1 MAEWQDDLKQQEKLV
16 DETGYFK
23 QIVYVSNDQFDCL
36 PIPIPAKLN
45 ADFAFPFVAEEPT
58 GMNNPKYDWTKHMW
72 VDQDAANT
80 SVRLTNAEK
89 AIQTAQEQAKTIST
103 ENQTLKDSLSNI
115 EKGQKDQTQ
124 TLAQV
129 VQMMAPLL
137 TSKTNDGG
145 NTNA

>member
-45 ADFAFPFVAEEPT
+45 ADFAFPFVAEEPK

-72 VDQDAANT
+72 VDQDAAST
-80 SVRLTNAEK
+80 SMRLTNAEK
-89 AIQTAQEQAKTIST
+89 AIQSAQEQAASATNENKDLKNSLDDIAK
-103 ENQTLKDSLSNI
+103 NQTEQSKQMAQMLQL
-115 EKGQKDQTQ
+115 
-124 TLAQV
+124 LAPAV
-129 VQMMAPLL
+129 A
-137 TSKTNDGG
+137 KDGG
-145 NTNA
+145 STNA

>member
-1 MAEWQDDLKQQEKLV
+1 MAEWQDDLKEQEKLV

-45 ADFAFPFVAEEPT
+45 ADFAFPFVAEEPK
-58 GMNNPKYDWTKHMW
+58 GMNNPKYDWTKHVW
-72 VDQDAANT
+72 VDQDAAST

-89 AIQTAQEQAKTIST
+89 AIQTAQEQAASATNENKDLKNSLDDIAKSQTEQSKQMAQMLQLLAPAVAKT
-103 ENQTLKDSLSNI
+103 
-115 EKGQKDQTQ
+115 
-124 TLAQV
+124 
-129 VQMMAPLL
+129 
-137 TSKTNDGG
+137 GG

>member
-1 MAEWQDDLKQQEKLV
+1 MAEWQNDLKEQEKLV

-45 ADFAFPFVAEEPT
+45 ADFAFPFVAEEPK
-58 GMNNPKYDWTKHMW
+58 GMNNPKYDWTKHVW
-72 VDQDAANT
+72 VDQDAAST

-89 AIQTAQEQAKTIST
+89 AIQTAQEQAASATNENKDLKNSLDDIAKNQSEQSKQMAQMLQLLAPAVAKT
-103 ENQTLKDSLSNI
+103 
-115 EKGQKDQTQ
+115 
-124 TLAQV
+124 
-129 VQMMAPLL
+129 
-137 TSKTNDGG
+137 GG

>member
-1 MAEWQDDLKQQEKLV
+1 MAEWQDDLKEQEKLV

-45 ADFAFPFVAEEPT
+45 AEFAFPFVAEEPT
-58 GMNNPKYDWTKHMW
+58 GMNNPKYDWTKHVW
-72 VDQDAANT
+72 VDQDAAST

-89 AIQTAQEQAKTIST
+89 AIQTAQEQAASATNENKDLKNSLDDIAKSQT
-103 ENQTLKDSLSNI
+103 EQSKQMAQMLQL
-115 EKGQKDQTQ
+115 
-124 TLAQV
+124 LAPTV
-129 VQMMAPLL
+129 A
-137 TSKTNDGG
+137 KNGG

>member
-1 MAEWQDDLKQQEKLV
+1 MAEWQDDLKEQKKLV

-23 QIVYVSNDQFDCL
+23 QIVYVSNNQFDCL

-72 VDQDAANT
+72 VDQDAAST

-89 AIQTAQEQAKTIST
+89 AIQSAQEQAASATNENKDLKNSLDDIAKSQT
-103 ENQTLKDSLSNI
+103 EQSKQMAQMLQL
-115 EKGQKDQTQ
+115 
-124 TLAQV
+124 LAPAV
-129 VQMMAPLL
+129 A
-137 TSKTNDGG
+137 KNGG

>member
-36 PIPIPAKLN
+36 PIPFPAKID
-45 ADFAFPFVAEEPT
+45 ADFAYPFVAEEPT
-58 GMNNPKYDWTKHMW
+58 GMNNPKYDWNKHVW
-72 VDQDAANT
+72 VDQDAAST

-89 AIQTAQEQAKTIST
+89 AIQTAQEQAASATNENKDLKNSLDDIAKNQSEQSKQMAQMLQLLAPAVAKT
-103 ENQTLKDSLSNI
+103 
-115 EKGQKDQTQ
+115 
-124 TLAQV
+124 
-129 VQMMAPLL
+129 
-137 TSKTNDGG
+137 GG

>member
-1 MAEWQDDLKQQEKLV
+1 MAEWQDDLKEQEKLV
-16 DETGYFK
+16 DETGFFK

-72 VDQDAANT
+72 VDQDATSN

-89 AIQTAQEQAKTIST
+89 AIQSAQEQATSATNENKDLKNSLDNISKSQT
-103 ENQTLKDSLSNI
+103 EQSKQMAQMLQL
-115 EKGQKDQTQ
+115 
-124 TLAQV
+124 LAPAV
-129 VQMMAPLL
+129 A
-137 TSKTNDGG
+137 KDGG
-145 NTNA
+145 STNA